1 MSILSRE
8 DKINEGQVL
17 LDDINNYPPLEKPMV
32 ETTAKKVNQFS
43 DKIAP
48 PRTPH

>member
-1 MSILSRE
+1 MSILSKE

-43 DKIAP
+43 AKIAP
-48 PRTPH
+48 SRKPH